1 MKPTGKPGDSGVC
14 GNTNVRGILVRKTS
28 WLVLVSLLVVGF
40 VVPGCSSGSSAL
52 TVATDATWP
61 PFEYVDTD
69 TNEIVGFDI
78 DVITMIAEKADLDIE
93 IINVGWDPLLAG
105 MAQGT
110 YDMAISSI
118 TITEDRKKQ
127 MLFSDPYFPAGQIV
141 IVAKDET
148 EITGP
153 ENLAGVVGAQIGTT
167 GAFEVEKIEAAE
179 LKTYDDIGL
188 AVQDLMN
195 GQIAAVVCDNPV
207 ALDYVKVNPDDLK
220 IVGEAFTDEWYGIA
234 VAKGNEDIVPKL
246 NAAIAEMQAEGAFD
260 DISRKWLE

>member
-1 MKPTGKPGDSGVC
+1 MKKST
-14 GNTNVRGILVRKTS
+14 TL
-28 WLVLVSLLVVGF
+28 LLFALLLVGTLL
-40 VVPGCSSGSSAL
+40 PACSSGSSAL

-69 TNEIVGFDI
+69 SNEIVGFDI
-78 DVITMIAEKADLDIE
+78 DVIKMIAEKADLEIE

-118 TITEDRKKQ
+118 TITEDRKKE

-141 IVAKDET
+141 IVPIDET
-148 EITGP
+148 AITGP
-153 ENLAGVVGAQIGTT
+153 DTLAGVVGAQIGTT
-167 GAFEVEKIEAAE
+167 GAFEVEKIAAAE

-220 IVGEAFTDEWYGIA
+220 IAGETFTDEWYGIA

-260 DISRKWLE
+260 AISKTWLE